1 VEGEPGNVDDA
12 YYNPALVVPCTTDGN
27 GVKHGRFDFVI
38 KQVSEEENV
47 TPESL
52 AARA

>member
-1 VEGEPGNVDDA
+1 M
-12 YYNPALVVPCTTDGN
+12 VPCTVDAD

-38 KQVSEEENV
+38 KQVTEQENV

-52 AARA
+52 AARV